1 MLSSIY
7 RLPSVEISPLLRK
20 GARLRVGGIELVYKA
35 TAHIPKFAFIVSTKI
50 DKRAVGRNRMK
61 RQIREAVQHLM
72 PTIQTGI
79 DGIFLVRGKIPDSEA
94 QVETIIR
101 DILRKI

>member
-1 MLSSIY
+1 MLPSIY

-35 TAHIPKFAFIVSTKI
+35 TAHISKFAFIVSTKL
-50 DKRAVGRNRMK
+50 DKRATARNRMK
-61 RQIREAVQHLM
+61 RLMREAVHRLM
-72 PTIQTGI
+72 PTTQKGV
-79 DGIFLVRGKIPDSEA
+79 DGVFLVRGKIPDSEA